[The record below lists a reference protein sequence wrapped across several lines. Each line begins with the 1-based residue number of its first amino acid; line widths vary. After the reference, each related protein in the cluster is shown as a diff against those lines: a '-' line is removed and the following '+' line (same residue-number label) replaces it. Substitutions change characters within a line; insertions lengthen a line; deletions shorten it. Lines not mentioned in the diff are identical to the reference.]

1 MMATVLIVDDHPI
14 FRSGAATALSA
25 TEEFEVMGE
34 VGSVSEAME
43 IIRNRQPDLLLTDI
57 RLEGNANGVELA
69 MQVRAEFPNIKI
81 VVLTNYSHE
90 PYSKAMME
98 AQVEGYL
105 LKDVP
110 PAEVIDSMRKI
121 LDGKR
126 VFSNPITQ
134 KLVKGYLGAY
144 KDGGSLPIGS
154 LTAREL
160 ELLQELVHGLS
171 NGEIAENLNVS
182 LKTVQGYLTVIY
194 GKMNVKTRSE
204 AVFRA
209 IQEGLVIVD
218 E

>member
-14 FRSGAATALSA
+14 FRSGAATALAA

-57 RLEGNANGVELA
+57 RLEGTANGVALA

-90 PYSKAMME
+90 PYIKAMME
-98 AQVEGYL
+98 VQVEGYL

>member
-1 MMATVLIVDDHPI
+1 MATVLIVDDHPI
-14 FRSGAATALSA
+14 FRSGAATALAA

-57 RLEGNANGVELA
+57 RLEGNANGVALA

-90 PYSKAMME
+90 PYIKAMME

>member
-14 FRSGAATALSA
+14 FRSGAATALAA

-90 PYSKAMME
+90 PYIKAMME
-98 AQVEGYL
+98 VQVEGYL

>member
-14 FRSGAATALSA
+14 FRSGAATALAA

-57 RLEGNANGVELA
+57 RLEGTANGVALA

-90 PYSKAMME
+90 PYIKAMME

>member
-1 MMATVLIVDDHPI
+1 MATVLIVDDHPI
-14 FRSGAATALSA
+14 FRSGAATALAA

-57 RLEGNANGVELA
+57 RLEGTANGVALA
-69 MQVRAEFPNIKI
+69 MRVRAEFPNIKI

-90 PYSKAMME
+90 PYIKAMME

-171 NGEIAENLNVS
+171 NGEIAENLNAS
-182 LKTVQGYLTVIY
+182 LKTVQGYLTIIY

>member
-1 MMATVLIVDDHPI
+1 MATVLIVDDHPI

-25 TEEFEVMGE
+25 TEDFEVVGE
-34 VGSVSEAME
+34 VGTVSEAIE
-43 IIRNRQPDLLLTDI
+43 IIRDRQPDLILTDI
-57 RLEGNANGVELA
+57 RLEGDSNGVALA
-69 MQVRAEFPNIKI
+69 IQVRAEFPNIKI

-90 PYSKAMME
+90 PYIKAMME

-110 PAEVIDSMRKI
+110 PAEVIDSIRKV

-126 VFSNPITQ
+126 VFSDPITQ
-134 KLVKGYLGAY
+134 KLVKGYLGAS
-144 KDGGSLPIGS
+144 KNDGNLPIES
-154 LTAREL
+154 LTDREL

-171 NGEIAENLNVS
+171 NGEIAEHLNVS

-209 IQEGLVIVD
+209 IQEGLVIVG